1 MEVYGEDGT
10 ILTDDET
17 ILNKWKTEF
26 QNIYNTDNAASNFD
40 DEFYRQVST
49 HKSSLEDKMLDPLY
63 NANQDRNTTIT
74 IENIR
79 RLVYKTKNGKS
90 CGIDSIPYEVLRY
103 ECLVIHSLFQ
113 LIFET
118 GIIPSVWRQAI
129 LCPILKDKSSDP
141 RVPLNYRG
149 ISLLSCIS
157 KLYSAFKN
165 SRLSSYLESN
175 DILADEQN
183 GFRSDR
189 SFSTSA
195 CVRVNNRLSQWF
207 VCSSGVKQGDNLSP
221 TLFSIFIND
230 LVEEVNSL
238 GLGVNIGDSTL
249 SLLLYADDI
258 VLLASSETDMQ
269 CMLDKVHEW
278 CKRWRVLINT
288 EKSKV
293 MHFRPSR
300 SKRSNFQFKIGD
312 NLLQITDTYKYLGV
326 TFHDL
331 KDFKDNANRLSEAG

>member
-1 MEVYGEDGT
+1 M
-10 ILTDDET
+10 
-17 ILNKWKTEF
+17 
-26 QNIYNTDNAASNFD
+26 
-40 DEFYRQVST
+40 
-49 HKSSLEDKMLDPLY
+49 
-63 NANQDRNTTIT
+63 
-74 IENIR
+74 
-79 RLVYKTKNGKS
+79 
-90 CGIDSIPYEVLRY
+90 
-103 ECLVIHSLFQ
+103 
-113 LIFET
+113 
-118 GIIPSVWRQAI
+118 
-129 LCPILKDKSSDP
+129 
-141 RVPLNYRG
+141 
-149 ISLLSCIS
+149 
-157 KLYSAFKN
+157 
-165 SRLSSYLESN
+165 
-175 DILADEQN
+175 
-183 GFRSDR
+183 
-189 SFSTSA
+189 
-195 CVRVNNRLSQWF
+195 NNRLSQWF

-300 SKRSNFQFKIGD
+300 SKRSEFQFKFGD

-331 KDFKDNANRLSEAG
+331 KDFRDNANRLSEAGGRALGGVISKIHHLKDFGIKTFEKLFTSFVVPVLDYSSSIWGYKDFACLNQIQNKAIRYFLGVHKFAPTLAINGEVGWVNSKERRWCNMIRYWNKLLSMDDTRICKRVFNWDYEKCMNNWSSEVKNIMSVIGLESNFITKNTCDSLMCKTLLKDKCCADRQKSLKTFRNYEHTGS